1 MSLTMTMAELYDQ
14 YYSVYPD
21 KANLYRGD
29 TEMPNHCHNRVTFY
43 PSGNNT
49 ASSLDQ
55 IKTIKDIFTGESVFT
70 QIIPEPDWL
79 NTPLM
84 SSEVKKYTFSEPK
97 GKVGEL
103 PQYVDGAFGKSLRF
117 QSSGQLD
124 DRWYDWRV
132 QNWDTKWDAYD
143 VTVTDDDPECLEIE
157 FNTAWSPPEAICHK
171 IREDFPDIGI
181 SWFYDEPGCEIAGY
195 L

>member
-1 MSLTMTMAELYDQ
+1 
-14 YYSVYPD
+14 
-21 KANLYRGD
+21 
-29 TEMPNHCHNRVTFY
+29 MPNHCHNRVTFY
-43 PSGNNT
+43 SSGNDT
-49 ASSLDQ
+49 DESRKQ
-55 IKTIKDIFTGESVFT
+55 IEDIRAIFDEESIFT

-84 SSEVKKYTFSEPK
+84 SKDVKEYSFSEPR

-103 PQYVDGAFGKSLRF
+103 PVMTKTEYGMSSRF
-117 QSSGQLD
+117 PSTGHID

-143 VTVTDDDPECLEIE
+143 VEFVDVDPDQFEVTFD
-157 FNTAWSPPEAICHK
+157 TAWSPPEAICNAL
-171 IREDFPDIGI
+171 REQYPDLAI
-181 SWFYDEPGCEIAGY
+181 SWFYDEPGCELAGY

>member
-1 MSLTMTMAELYDQ
+1 
-14 YYSVYPD
+14 
-21 KANLYRGD
+21 
-29 TEMPNHCHNRVTFY
+29 MPNHCHNRVTFY

-49 ASSLDQ
+49 ASSLAQ
-55 IKTIKDIFTGESVFT
+55 IETIKDIFTGESVFT
-70 QIIPEPDWL
+70 QIIPEPDWA

-84 SSEVKKYTFSEPK
+84 SSDVKGIVYDR

-103 PQYVDGAFGKSLRF
+103 PQYVENPFKRLVFKSTDRT
-117 QSSGQLD
+117 D

-143 VTVTDDDPECLEIE
+143 VEVTDDDPEQFEVE
-157 FNTAWSPPEAICHK
+157 FNTAWAPPEAICHK
-171 IREDFPDIGI
+171 LREDYPDVSI

>member
-1 MSLTMTMAELYDQ
+1 MRVTKTELYDR

-21 KANLYRGD
+21 KAKLYRGD

-43 PSGNNT
+43 SANT
-49 ASSLDQ
+49 EAVAKLKQ
-55 IKTIKDIFTGESVFT
+55 IFEDENCFG
-70 QIIPEPDWL
+70 QIIPEPDWD
-79 NTPLM
+79 NQPLM
-84 SSEVKKYTFSEPK
+84 SNELKFLGRER

-103 PQYVDGAFGKSLRF
+103 PVNGRF
-117 QSSGQLD
+117 QSTDQQD

-143 VTVTDDDPECLEIE
+143 VCVTDDDPESVEIE
-157 FNTAWSPPEAICHK
+157 FNTAWSPPEAICSA
-171 IREDFPDIGI
+171 IREQYPDVSV

>member
-1 MSLTMTMAELYDQ
+1 
-14 YYSVYPD
+14 
-21 KANLYRGD
+21 
-29 TEMPNHCHNRVTFY
+29 MPNHCHNRVTFY

-49 ASSLDQ
+49 DSSLDQ
-55 IKTIKDIFTGESVFT
+55 IETLKDIFTGESVFS
-70 QIIPEPDWL
+70 QIIPEPDWA

-84 SSEVKKYTFSEPK
+84 SSDQKRYGTDRGEL
-97 GKVGEL
+97 GEL
-103 PQYVDGAFGKSLRF
+103 PQYVEDPFKRLVFKSTG
-117 QSSGQLD
+117 QSD

-143 VTVTDDDPECLEIE
+143 VEVTDDDPECLEIE
-157 FNTAWSPPEAICHK
+157 FNTAWSPPEAICNQ
-171 IREDFPDIGI
+171 IREDFPDLAI

>member
-1 MSLTMTMAELYDQ
+1 MRVTKTELYDR

-21 KANLYRGD
+21 KAKLYRGD

-43 PSGNNT
+43 SANT
-49 ASSLDQ
+49 EAVAKLKQ
-55 IKTIKDIFTGESVFT
+55 IFEDENCFG
-70 QIIPEPDWL
+70 QIIPEPDWP
-79 NTPLM
+79 NTPN
-84 SSEVKKYTFSEPK
+84 KD
-97 GKVGEL
+97 GEL
-103 PQYVDGAFGKSLRF
+103 PVKHEDPWLTYRWSNGRQ
-117 QSSGQLD
+117 D

-143 VTVTDDDPECLEIE
+143 VVVTDDDPECTEVE
-157 FNTAWSPPEAICHK
+157 FNTAWSPPEAICNQ
-171 IREDFPDIGI
+171 IREDFPDIAI

>member
-1 MSLTMTMAELYDQ
+1 
-14 YYSVYPD
+14 
-21 KANLYRGD
+21 
-29 TEMPNHCHNRVTFY
+29 MPNHCHNRVTFY
-43 PSGNNT
+43 SANT
-49 ASSLDQ
+49 DAVAKLKQ
-55 IKTIKDIFTGESVFT
+55 IFTDENCFT
-70 QIIPEPDWL
+70 QIIPEPDWA

-84 SSEVKKYTFSEPK
+84 SSDVKRYSFSEPK

-103 PQYVDGAFGKSLRF
+103 PQYVDSPFGKSLRF
-117 QSSGQLD
+117 VSTGQAD

-143 VTVTDDDPECLEIE
+143 VEVIDEDHDCVEIQ
-157 FNTAWSPPEAICHK
+157 FDTAWSPPEAICHAL
-171 IREDFPDIGI
+171 REKFEDTVSV